1 MAQELLKQAN
11 LLSILE
17 LLRSRQEAS
26 QNEIAAT
33 LGLQRST
40 VSNLAREL
48 RGRGWLQEVGKR
60 RPSKNGGKPRVLL
73 SLDTSAAGIVGFTI
87 RRDHLRC
94 HRFDLL
100 GSILHTSRHDID
112 ESRPEKAIQI
122 IRSEVRRA
130 SRLEPPPRACGIA
143 VSSVVRAEGD
153 IEDSTDF
160 PWDIPDFRARVA
172 AALPEGLPL
181 LIENDANC
189 VALHALG
196 QLTDTKAPTMIA
208 LYLSLDPPSLGSGI
222 IVDGR
227 LVRGARGAAGEVM
240 RVGAGDLI
248 DSTWNGVCAAMG
260 LLDPGLVVIAGDE
273 EAGPALA
280 DIERRLDKTFPAV
293 ARKTLFGP
301 DLPAQGIA
309 YLASA
314 HILHGI
320 VRGNGDGNGDE
331 ASGHFKET
339 T

>member
-1 MAQELLKQAN
+1 MAQELLKKAN

-17 LLRSRQEAS
+17 LLRSKHEAS

-60 RPSKNGGKPRVLL
+60 RPGKNGGKPRVLL

-87 RRDHLRC
+87 RRDHLMC

-100 GSILHTSRHDID
+100 GTIIHTSRHEID
-112 ESRPEKAIQI
+112 ESRPERAIQI

-130 SRLEPPPRACGIA
+130 SRLEPRLRACGIA
-143 VSSVVRAEGD
+143 VSSVVGAEGD

-160 PWDIPDFRARVA
+160 PWDIPDFRARVSS
-172 AALPEGLPL
+172 ALPEGLPL

-196 QLTDTKAPTMIA
+196 RLTDATAPTMIA
-208 LYLSLDPPSLGSGI
+208 LYVSLDPPSLGSGI
-222 IVDGR
+222 VVDGR
-227 LVRGARGAAGEVM
+227 LVRGARGAAGEIM
-240 RVGAGDLI
+240 RVGADDLI
-248 DSTWNGVCAAMG
+248 DSTWNGVCAAIG
-260 LLDPGLVVIAGDE
+260 LLDPGLAVVAGDE
-273 EAGPALA
+273 DAAPALA
-280 DIERRLDKTFPAV
+280 DLERRFDKTFPTV
-293 ARKTLFGP
+293 ARKTLLGP
-301 DLPAQGIA
+301 DLPAQGMA
-309 YLASA
+309 YLAAS
-314 HILHGI
+314 HILQGI
-320 VRGNGDGNGDE
+320 VRGNGNGNGDE
-331 ASGHFKET
+331 ASENLKET